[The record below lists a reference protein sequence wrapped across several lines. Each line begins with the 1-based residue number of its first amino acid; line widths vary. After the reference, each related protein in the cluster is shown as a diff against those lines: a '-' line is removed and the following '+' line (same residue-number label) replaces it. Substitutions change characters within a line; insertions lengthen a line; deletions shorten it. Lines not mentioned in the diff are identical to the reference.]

1 MRAIVEGQYHRL
13 RRQVAAEDLAVAV
26 LHRHRVRL
34 DHAVVAQDRFAAVV
48 LVQVRDVVVPL
59 LALQFDGTGAL
70 EAAEDA
76 GQFLVVVALDLVQR
90 LQVFANALVQ
100 LHRRQRGISAD
111 AFVQITQHLAER
123 KAIGIEQFRRRLDVI
138 QHRAQGSEALRAAT
152 TQQRVELRGN
162 GAALFQAIVEQLLAD
177 AGGGGAIGRGL
188 LFLIGQQHDDP
199 AIAVELL
206 LQCAQQRCCRRV
218 GGSGSLCARLGNR
231 RRCLHVLVAAAGHEQ
246 GQQQAGQE
254 QTERRRTR
262 HGGLEQWGMVCRR
275 F

>member
-1 MRAIVEGQYHRL
+1 M
-13 RRQVAAEDLAVAV
+13 
-26 LHRHRVRL
+26 
-34 DHAVVAQDRFAAVV
+34 
-48 LVQVRDVVVPL
+48 
-59 LALQFDGTGAL
+59 
-70 EAAEDA
+70 
-76 GQFLVVVALDLVQR
+76 
-90 LQVFANALVQ
+90 
-100 LHRRQRGISAD
+100 
-111 AFVQITQHLAER
+111 QITQHFAER
-123 KAIGIEQFRRRLDVI
+123 QAIGIEQFRRRLDVI

-218 GGSGSLCARLGNR
+218 GGSGSLCARLGNH
-231 RRCLHVLVAAAGHEQ
+231 RRCLRVLVAAAGHEQ

>member
-1 MRAIVEGQYHRL
+1 MEQDDAALFLVHLVEHALHDRLRHRVGPVHRIDVPHDRLQTRFVEQLQAFGVARAIREAEQRRALAVDILQQGVGVQYLLAQRVAGGTRQLRMGQAVVADGVALFHQVAADLRHRPEADLAVGVDLAQVATDLEEHARYVVALEDGHHFIGIGLVRAIVEGQHHRL

-100 LHRRQRGISAD
+100 LHRRQ
-111 AFVQITQHLAER
+111 
-123 KAIGIEQFRRRLDVI
+123 
-138 QHRAQGSEALRAAT
+138 
-152 TQQRVELRGN
+152 
-162 GAALFQAIVEQLLAD
+162 
-177 AGGGGAIGRGL
+177 
-188 LFLIGQQHDDP
+188 
-199 AIAVELL
+199 
-206 LQCAQQRCCRRV
+206 
-218 GGSGSLCARLGNR
+218 
-231 RRCLHVLVAAAGHEQ
+231 
-246 GQQQAGQE
+246 
-254 QTERRRTR
+254 
-262 HGGLEQWGMVCRR
+262 
-275 F
+275 